1 MEITFL
7 YDLVVNEIVDYRK
20 EQEKIDG
27 CFNKYEREKKE
38 KLENMLNDEQRAIFK
53 SYCHSKALVEEDI
66 DYAVGKRIL
75 IYGIKIG
82 MELSSS
88 LESIK

>member
-20 EQEKIDG
+20 EQEKTDG
-27 CFNKYEREKKE
+27 CFSKYEREKKE
-38 KLENMLNDEQRAIFK
+38 KFENMLNDEQRAIFK

-82 MELSSS
+82 MELSSG

>member
-1 MEITFL
+1 MTVALINTN
-7 YDLVVNEIVDYRK
+7 VK
-20 EQEKIDG
+20 
-27 CFNKYEREKKE
+27 KKE